1 MNAMFCPE
9 YVRLRWLYEA
19 ALRHWGQI
27 ISVSEIEFCTL
38 YVVAEPWILDWIL
51 RFMHATN
58 HLSDTLYTVG
68 KRNRTC
74 RQTGPSSCGAQIKA
88 FDERDAANERM
99 RLHEQNCSICSH
111 KPRNRVLFE

>member
-58 HLSDTLYTVG
+58 HLSDTLSY
-68 KRNRTC
+68 C
-74 RQTGPSSCGAQIKA
+74 RQKEPNLSADWPVKLRSSNK
-88 FDERDAANERM
+88 
-99 RLHEQNCSICSH
+99 SIRREGRSQ
-111 KPRNRVLFE
+111 